1 MDDLTNQLA
10 GLSLD
15 IKRELVEK
23 WLQTT
28 SVGRR
33 LLANISSFA
42 EDARSDRY
50 ERDTLAQVLCWTQK
64 HGRNRIYERSM
75 PPLLYALVFGKE
87 GEKELR
93 EDEVLKELL
102 LKEDPINF
110 VLNSC
115 AERTSALLLSSMRTN
130 LSCSS

>member
-1 MDDLTNQLA
+1 MDDLANRVA

-15 IKRELVEK
+15 TKRELVEQ

-28 SVGRR
+28 SVGRHFP
-33 LLANISSFA
+33 ATISRFA
-42 EDARSDRY
+42 EDARSGQY
-50 ERDTLAQVLCWTQK
+50 ERDTLAQALFWTQK
-64 HGRNRIYERSM
+64 HGRNRIYQRSM

-102 LKEDPINF
+102 LKEDPISF

-115 AERTSALLLSSMRTN
+115 AERTSALLSSMPTN
-130 LSCSS
+130 LSSFL